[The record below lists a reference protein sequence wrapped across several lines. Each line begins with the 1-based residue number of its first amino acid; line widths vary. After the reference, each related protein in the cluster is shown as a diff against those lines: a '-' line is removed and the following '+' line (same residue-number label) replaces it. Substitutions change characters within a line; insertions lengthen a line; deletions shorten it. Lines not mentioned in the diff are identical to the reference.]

1 MSAPTVVAVWRT
13 VERGIGGSAASVQAK
28 GRGSTQWKRPWQL
41 AGSDAPFSFA
51 NRRPRQ
57 GQEGKGGGGR
67 GRHRQPPV
75 EAGVK
80 PSGFPRQ
87 VAARRR
93 SCRRAWWQ
101 REAVMTAPRPAC
113 TPL

>member
-1 MSAPTVVAVWRT
+1 MPCVSPSLMPAPTVVAVWRT

-57 GQEGKGGGGR
+57 GQDGKGGGGR
-67 GRHRQPPV
+67 GRHRRRPV
-75 EAGVK
+75 EAGSN
-80 PSGFPRQ
+80 PSGPPPVRGDPALAPPG
-87 VAARRR
+87 VAA
-93 SCRRAWWQ
+93 A
-101 REAVMTAPRPAC
+101 
-113 TPL
+113 